1 MCCASAKARKKIGIL
16 SVNCLNPSSWAEVR
30 FVSVASDFRLRF
42 QVKSLPS
49 SEMLIGFFLLA
60 VFSTVVFKSNA
71 FSSMS
76 FN

>member
-1 MCCASAKARKKIGIL
+1 MYICVICIL
-16 SVNCLNPSSWAEVR
+16 YICVQ
-30 FVSVASDFRLRF
+30 FSDFRLRF

-49 SEMLIGFFLLA
+49 SEMLIGFFMLA